1 MCRMTDIRR
10 LTVLAALALS
20 IAACTGSTVSIS
32 PSASPKASQA
42 PAATSSAATATS
54 ATATSAVATGQ
65 PGTPASG
72 QTDTAW
78 GRIWD
83 SLPADFPMFPG
94 SAPSDEASTGA
105 ASATLVVDG
114 DVARAV
120 ATTTES
126 KLKAGGYHTDGLSG
140 PLEDGSY
147 TLEMTGAEPGC
158 RVTVTAKP
166 TGGLTTVTILYGSAC
181 PAP

>member
-1 MCRMTDIRR
+1 MPDVRR
-10 LTVLAALALS
+10 PILLATLVVG
-20 IAACTGSTVSIS
+20 IAACGGSTASVSRGPS
-32 PSASPKASQA
+32 PTASLI
-42 PAATSSAATATS
+42 PAATSPMTAGPTATVMAGPS
-54 ATATSAVATGQ
+54 ATVTTS
-65 PGTPASG
+65 

-83 SLPADFPMFPG
+83 ALPAGFPTFPG
-94 SAPSDEASTGA
+94 STPSEEASSEP

-147 TLEMTGAEPGC
+147 TLEMRGAAAGC
-158 RVTVTAKP
+158 RIMVTAQP
-166 TGGLTTVTILYGSAC
+166 TGGLTTVTILYGSGC
-181 PAP
+181 PAS